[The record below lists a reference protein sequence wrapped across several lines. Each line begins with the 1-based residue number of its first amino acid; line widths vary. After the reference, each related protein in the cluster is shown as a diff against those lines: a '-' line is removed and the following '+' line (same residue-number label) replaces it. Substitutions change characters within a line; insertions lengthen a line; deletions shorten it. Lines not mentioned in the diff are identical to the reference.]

1 MATLKQKI
9 EAEQRMRDLIDKEGL
24 PEPDRVEYGYTCIR
38 LFWEETRT
46 VVVVDI
52 DPPPEGYE
60 ETGVDA
66 WAEPESWL
74 APGKLEGPEGPRA
87 PPPGAGDR

>member
-9 EAEQRMRDLIDKEGL
+9 DAERRMRDLIDKERM

-38 LFWEETRT
+38 LFWEAARA

-52 DPPPEGYE
+52 DPPPEGE
-60 ETGVDA
+60 AEGEAVSFVDA
-66 WAEPESWL
+66 EEWFGRTR
-74 APGKLEGPEGPRA
+74 PGSGGTS
-87 PPPGAGDR
+87 